1 MAPQIRSPR
10 HSEAVLCHAVIQGK
24 HADPWLSHAT
34 MDILL
39 APDFHLGKLWAGCLL
54 FDQKMWFGLFFWGKY
69 VNNAKVSRCEAPEGK
84 TWSRAQSGVDQTPLV
99 GAGCGGGGM
108 DSPTVQVYD
117 SGPPPPALGCFCS
130 EPACLASGLILFSIS
145 IKISLW
151 LARLQPGHNTAGCW
165 WTAISKHIKT
175 ERRFSASPY
184 GLGSPSRRAIINAFH
199 SYKTPAG
206 HPNGSV
212 GQCQCNTFKQKR
224 TSPPKEPPTGT
235 PPPVGFACR
244 VRTLGRRNRL
254 SSQQP

>member
-1 MAPQIRSPR
+1 MQSYRVSTQIPGFLMQRWTFYSPQIFIWGS
-10 HSEAVLCHAVIQGK
+10 CGQGVCYLTK
-24 HADPWLSHAT
+24 KCGLASFFGANMST
-34 MDILL
+34 MLKYL
-39 APDFHLGKLWAGCLL
+39 GVKRRKGKLGPGHSLGWT
-54 FDQKMWFGLFFWGKY
+54 K
-69 VNNAKVSRCEAPEGK
+69 
-84 TWSRAQSGVDQTPLV
+84 PLWLV
-99 GAGCGGGGM
+99 QVAGGGGM

-175 ERRFSASPY
+175 ERRFSVSPY
-184 GLGSPSRRAIINAFH
+184 GLGSPSCRAIINAFH